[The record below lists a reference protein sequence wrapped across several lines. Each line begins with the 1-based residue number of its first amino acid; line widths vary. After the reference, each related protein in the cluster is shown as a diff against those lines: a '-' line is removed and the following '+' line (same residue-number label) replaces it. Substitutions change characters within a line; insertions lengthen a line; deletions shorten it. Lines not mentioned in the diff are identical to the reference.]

1 MILWRI
7 SNYADLSGRG
17 GLLAPGRWHHQG
29 TPVVYCCDHP
39 STALLEILVQ
49 VDLNQIPR
57 DFQLLKIHCPDNIEA
72 FDIGIDPAAINQT
85 SRTRDRGSKLL
96 EDNDFCLLRVPS
108 AIMPEAAKH
117 SYQSASSRRVASDN
131 RKNDPLSFRQ
141 PAIALRKSI
150 VSDQERRAA

>member
-29 TPVVYCCDHP
+29 IPVVYCCDHP

-49 VDLNQIPR
+49 VDLHQIPR
-57 DFQLLKIHCPDNIEA
+57 DFQLLKIRCPDNIEV

-85 SRTRDRGSKLL
+85 SLTRDRGSKLL
-96 EDNDFCLLRVPS
+96 EDNEFCLLRVPS
-108 AIMPEAAKH
+108 AIMPEAANILINPRH
-117 SYQSASSRRVASDN
+117 PDASRLTIEKTIRYPFDSR
-131 RKNDPLSFRQ
+131 L
-141 PAIALRKSI
+141 LR
-150 VSDQERRAA
+150 